1 MPIGIGL
8 IKKNL
13 TIPNANENVEWPKF
27 SYIAGGNPSG
37 RISLKSSLAVS

>member
-8 IKKNL
+8 VKKNL
-13 TIPNANENVEWPKF
+13 TIPNANEDVKWTKV

-37 RISLKSSLAVS
+37 RISLKSSLGVS